1 MQLIDTDLTL
11 AEREQVEAAM
21 VSDKQ
26 VLWFGRPVAKA
37 WTLSSA
43 LSALSGV
50 VACGFLGYVAN
61 QFLGAGC
68 KSDLTFCLI
77 FCCFLTPFII
87 VALSQLLMPWRQL
100 RRLRNTAYLLTAQQA
115 MVLEPGWFGKR
126 KLSIYPVQ
134 PGMVKERNVAQDG
147 SGSLVF
153 AYREEQGKHGT
164 RQVQQGFLN
173 IPQVQQVAEMLDSL
187 TAGESAPAE
196 TPQEAV
202 LSTPASGKKSLGGVI
217 IGCVFALVGVG
228 VLVGAGMSAHTACQV
243 SADGVIAQ
251 GEVVSLKRERSSG
264 RRGSRTS
271 YYPVFR
277 FTAQD
282 GREYRVKHN
291 QGSNPPVWKK
301 GEKVELIY
309 LPDNPETAVPDT
321 FWGKYAVPFVLA
333 IFGTAFT
340 VMGSFVAW
348 HCRKGEY

>member
-1 MQLIDTDLTL
+1 MQLIDNDLTL

-21 VSDKQ
+21 GSDKQ
-26 VLWFGRPVAKA
+26 VLWAGRPVAKA
-37 WTLSSA
+37 WTLESA
-43 LSALSGV
+43 LAVCSGV
-50 VACGFLGYVAN
+50 VACGFMGFVAH
-61 QFLGAGC
+61 QFLGGDCVA
-68 KSDLTFCLI
+68 DWLFRLV
-77 FCCFLTPFII
+77 FCCALLPFAVTI
-87 VALSQLLMPWRQL
+87 LWQLLTPWRQL

-153 AYREEQGKHGT
+153 AYREVQGKHGT

-202 LSTPASGKKSLGGVI
+202 LSKPASGKKSMGGVI
-217 IGCVFALVGVG
+217 IGCVFALVGISA
-228 VLVGAGMSAHTACQV
+228 LVGAGVTAV
-243 SADGVIAQ
+243 DSHRIVEGGITAQ

-264 RRGSRTS
+264 RRGGSRTS

-282 GREYRVKHN
+282 GQVYRVKHN

-309 LPDNPETAVPDT
+309 LPDNPETAVPNT
-321 FWGKYAVPFVLA
+321 FWGKYAVPFILA
-333 IFGTAFT
+333 IFGTAFS
-340 VMGSFVAW
+340 VMGSFVAL
-348 HCRKGEY
+348 HCRKG

>member
-21 VSDKQ
+21 GSDKQ
-26 VLWFGRPVAKA
+26 VLWAGRPVAKA
-37 WTLSSA
+37 WTLESA
-43 LSALSGV
+43 LAVCSGV
-50 VACGFLGYVAN
+50 VACGFMGFVAH
-61 QFLGAGC
+61 QFLGGVCVA
-68 KSDLTFCLI
+68 DWLFRLV
-77 FCCFLTPFII
+77 FCCALLPFAVTI
-87 VALSQLLMPWRQL
+87 LWQLLTPWRQL

-153 AYREEQGKHGT
+153 AYREVQGKHGT
-164 RQVQQGFLN
+164 RQVQQGFLK

-196 TPQEAV
+196 TPQEAA
-202 LSTPASGKKSLGGVI
+202 LSKPASGKKSLGGVI

-228 VLVGAGMSAHTACQV
+228 VLVGAGMSAHTAYQV

-264 RRGSRTS
+264 KRGSRTS

-277 FTAQD
+277 FAAQD

-309 LPDNPETAVPDT
+309 LPDNPETAVPNT
-321 FWGKYAVPFVLA
+321 FWGKYAFPFILA
-333 IFGTAFT
+333 VFGTAFT

-348 HCRKGEY
+348 HCRKG

>member
-21 VSDKQ
+21 GSDKQ
-26 VLWFGRPVAKA
+26 VLWAGRPVAKA
-37 WTLSSA
+37 WTLESVLA
-43 LSALSGV
+43 VCSGV
-50 VACGFLGYVAN
+50 AACGFMGFVVH
-61 QFLGAGC
+61 QFLGGDCVA
-68 KSDLTFCLI
+68 DWLFRLV
-77 FCCFLTPFII
+77 FCCALLPFAVTI
-87 VALSQLLMPWRQL
+87 LWQLLTPWRQL

-153 AYREEQGKHGT
+153 AYREVQGKHGT

-196 TPQEAV
+196 TPQEAA
-202 LSTPASGKKSLGGVI
+202 LSKPASGKKSPGGVI

-228 VLVGAGMSAHTACQV
+228 VLVGAGKSAHTAYQV

-251 GEVVSLKRERSSG
+251 GEVVSLKLERSSG
-264 RRGSRTS
+264 RRGGST
-271 YYPVFR
+271 YHPVFR

-282 GREYRVKHN
+282 GQVYRVKHS
-291 QGSNPPVWKK
+291 QGSNPPAWKK

-309 LPDNPETAVPDT
+309 LPDDPEKAVPNT
-321 FWGKYAVPFVLA
+321 FWGKYADPFILT
-333 IFGTAFT
+333 IFGTAFI

-348 HCRKGEY
+348 HCRKG

>member
-1 MQLIDTDLTL
+1 MQLIDTDLSL
-11 AEREQVEAAM
+11 AEREQAEAAM
-21 VSDKQ
+21 GSDKQ

-37 WTLSSA
+37 WTPASA

-50 VACGFLGYVAN
+50 VACGFLGYVAH

-68 KSDLTFCLI
+68 KSDLTFNLI

-164 RQVQQGFLN
+164 HRVQQGFLN

-196 TPQEAV
+196 TPQEAA
-202 LSTPASGKKSLGGVI
+202 LSTPASGKKSPGGVI

-228 VLVGAGMSAHTACQV
+228 ALVGAGMSAHTAYQV

-251 GEVVSLKRERSSG
+251 GEVVSLKRERCSG
-264 RRGSRTS
+264 RRGSGTS

-291 QGSNPPVWKK
+291 QGSNPPAWKK

-309 LPDNPETAVPDT
+309 LPDNPQKAFPNT
-321 FWGKYAVPFVLA
+321 FWGKYTVSVFLSV
-333 IFGTAFT
+333 FGMVFGGVGAA
-340 VMGSFVAW
+340 VAW
-348 HCRKGEY
+348 SNRK

>member
-11 AEREQVEAAM
+11 SERERVEAAM
-21 VSDKQ
+21 GSDKQ
-26 VLWFGRPVAKA
+26 VLWAGRPVTKV
-37 WTLSSA
+37 WTLESA
-43 LSALSGV
+43 LAVCSGV
-50 VACGFLGYVAN
+50 VACGFMGFVVH
-61 QFLGAGC
+61 QFLGEDSVANW
-68 KSDLTFCLI
+68 LFCLI
-77 FCCFLTPFII
+77 FCCALLPFAVTI
-87 VALSQLLMPWRQL
+87 LWQLLTPWRQL

-153 AYREEQGKHGT
+153 AYREGQRKHGT

-196 TPQEAV
+196 TPQEAA
-202 LSTPASGKKSLGGVI
+202 LSTHASGKKSLGGVI

-228 VLVGAGMSAHTACQV
+228 ALVGAGMSAHTACQV

-277 FTAQD
+277 FTSQD

-291 QGSNPPVWKK
+291 QGSNPPAWKK

-309 LPDNPETAVPDT
+309 LPDNPETAVPNT
-321 FWGKYAVPFVLA
+321 FWGKYAFPFILA

-348 HCRKGEY
+348 HCRKG

>member
-11 AEREQVEAAM
+11 AEREQVELAM
-21 VSDKQ
+21 GSDNQ

-37 WTLSSA
+37 WTLGSA
-43 LSALSGV
+43 LSALSGA
-50 VACGFLGYVAN
+50 VACGFLGYVAH

-100 RRLRNTAYLLTAQQA
+100 RRLRRTAYLLTAQQA

-134 PGMVKERNVAQDG
+134 RGMVKECEVAQDG

-153 AYREEQGKHGT
+153 AYREVQGKHGT
-164 RQVQQGFLN
+164 HR
-173 IPQVQQVAEMLDSL
+173 VQQVAELLDTL

-202 LSTPASGKKSLGGVI
+202 LSTPASGKKSIGGVI
-217 IGCVFALVGVG
+217 IGCLFALVGVG
-228 VLVGAGMSAHTACQV
+228 ALVGAGVTAHTAYQV

-264 RRGSRTS
+264 RRGSGTS

-291 QGSNPPVWKK
+291 QSSNPPAWKK

-309 LPDNPETAVPDT
+309 LPDNPETAVPNT
-321 FWGKYAVPFVLA
+321 FWGKYTVSVFLSV
-333 IFGTAFT
+333 FGMVFGGA
-340 VMGSFVAW
+340 GAAVAW
-348 HCRKGEY
+348 SNRK

>member
-11 AEREQVEAAM
+11 AEREQVELAM
-21 VSDKQ
+21 GSDKQ

-43 LSALSGV
+43 LVALSGA
-50 VACGFLGYVAN
+50 VACGFLGYVAH

-100 RRLRNTAYLLTAQQA
+100 RRLRRTAYLLTAQQA

-134 PGMVKERNVAQDG
+134 RGMVKEREVAQDG

-153 AYREEQGKHGT
+153 AYREVQGKHGT
-164 RQVQQGFLN
+164 HRVQQGFLK
-173 IPQVQQVAEMLDSL
+173 IPRVQQVAELLDSL

-217 IGCVFALVGVG
+217 FGCVFALVGVG
-228 VLVGAGMSAHTACQV
+228 ALVGAGVTAHTAYQV

-251 GEVVSLKRERSSG
+251 GEVVSLKRERNCG
-264 RRGSRTS
+264 RRGSETM

-282 GREYRVKHN
+282 GREYRVTHN
-291 QGSNPPVWKK
+291 QGSNPPSWKK

-309 LPDNPETAVPDT
+309 LPDNPEKALPNS
-321 FWGKYAVPFVLA
+321 FWGKYTVTVFLSV
-333 IFGTAFT
+333 FGLVFGGVGAA
-340 VMGSFVAW
+340 VAW
-348 HCRKGEY
+348 SNRK

>member
-21 VSDKQ
+21 GSDKQ
-26 VLWFGRPVAKA
+26 VLWAGRPVAKT
-37 WTLSSA
+37 WTLESVLA
-43 LSALSGV
+43 VCSGV
-50 VACGFLGYVAN
+50 AACGFMGFVAH
-61 QFLGAGC
+61 QFLGGDCVA
-68 KSDLTFCLI
+68 DWLFRLV
-77 FCCFLTPFII
+77 FCCALLPFAVTI
-87 VALSQLLMPWRQL
+87 LWQLLTPWRQL

-153 AYREEQGKHGT
+153 AYREVQGKHGT

-202 LSTPASGKKSLGGVI
+202 LSKPASGKKSMGGVI
-217 IGCVFALVGVG
+217 IGCAFALVGVG
-228 VLVGAGMSAHTACQV
+228 VLVGAGKSAHTAYQV

-251 GEVVSLKRERSSG
+251 GEVVSLKLERSSG
-264 RRGSRTS
+264 RRGGST
-271 YYPVFR
+271 YHPVFR

-282 GREYRVKHN
+282 GQVYRVKHS
-291 QGSNPPVWKK
+291 QGSNPPAWKK

-309 LPDNPETAVPDT
+309 LPDDPEKAVPNT
-321 FWGKYAVPFVLA
+321 FWGKYADPFILT
-333 IFGTAFT
+333 IFGTAFI

-348 HCRKGEY
+348 HCRKG

>member
-1 MQLIDTDLTL
+1 MELIDTDLSL
-11 AEREQVEAAM
+11 AEREQAEAAM
-21 VSDKQ
+21 GSDKQ

-37 WTLSSA
+37 WTLGSA
-43 LSALSGV
+43 LSALSGA
-50 VACGFLGYVAN
+50 VACGFLGYVAH

-68 KSDLTFCLI
+68 KSDLTFNLI

-100 RRLRNTAYLLTAQQA
+100 RRLRRTAYLLTAQQA

-134 PGMVKERNVAQDG
+134 PGMVKEREVAPDG

-153 AYREEQGKHGT
+153 AYREVQGKHGT
-164 RQVQQGFLN
+164 HRVQQGFLN
-173 IPQVQQVAEMLDSL
+173 IPQVQQMAELLDSL

-196 TPQEAV
+196 TPQEAA
-202 LSTPASGKKSLGGVI
+202 LSKPASGKKSLGGVI

-228 VLVGAGMSAHTACQV
+228 ALVGAGVTAHTAYQV
-243 SADGVIAQ
+243 SADGFIAQ

-291 QGSNPPVWKK
+291 QGSNPPAWKK

-309 LPDNPETAVPDT
+309 LPDNPETAVPNT
-321 FWGKYAVPFVLA
+321 FWGKYAVPFFLA
-333 IFGTAFT
+333 IFGTAFS

-348 HCRKGEY
+348 HCRKG

>member
-21 VSDKQ
+21 GSDKQ

-50 VACGFLGYVAN
+50 VACGFLGYVVN
-61 QFLGAGC
+61 QFLGGDCVA
-68 KSDLTFCLI
+68 DWLFLLV
-77 FCCFLTPFII
+77 FCCALLPFAVTI
-87 VALSQLLMPWRQL
+87 LWQLLTPWRQL

-153 AYREEQGKHGT
+153 AYREVQGKHGT
-164 RQVQQGFLN
+164 HRVQQGFLN

-196 TPQEAV
+196 TPQAAA
-202 LSTPASGKKSLGGVI
+202 LSKPASGKKSPGGVI

-228 VLVGAGMSAHTACQV
+228 VLVGAGKSAHTAYQV

-251 GEVVSLKRERSSG
+251 GEVVSLKLERSSG
-264 RRGSRTS
+264 RRGGST
-271 YYPVFR
+271 YHPVFR

-282 GREYRVKHN
+282 GQVYRVKHS
-291 QGSNPPVWKK
+291 QGSNPPAWKK

-309 LPDNPETAVPDT
+309 LPDDPEKAVPNT
-321 FWGKYAVPFVLA
+321 FWGKYADPFILT
-333 IFGTAFT
+333 IFGTAFI

-348 HCRKGEY
+348 HCRKG